1 MQDREK
7 DDVREAIDHP
17 SSNES
22 DSNTQIKFSCMYAE
36 SALKKKSDA
45 KIMAR
50 MGALRDLVSKR
61 ITNFIQALN
70 LAAFE
75 LGS

>member
-1 MQDREK
+1 MQDRDK

-36 SALKKKSDA
+36 SALKKSDA

-50 MGALRDLVSKR
+50 MSALRDLVSKR